1 MSDAKKTAPRKAKR
15 GLGRGLS
22 ALIGDAAAPKVA
34 VTPDA
39 PAPELT
45 TEASAEAAARA
56 PDTSDIST
64 KAAGSGFIYVG
75 IDELRPGAY
84 QPRKVFDDEELSALA
99 ASIEKSGVLQPLLV
113 RPSDG
118 GYEIIAGEIRW
129 RAAQK
134 ARLHQV
140 PVIVQPVND
149 VTALEIGLVENV
161 QRADLNPIEEAEG
174 YQRLIEEFAYTQAE
188 LAETIGKSR
197 SHIANL
203 LRLTAAPQAVKNAL
217 SAGEISMGHARA
229 LLGLAEADKNAPNVM
244 GKLLKQ
250 IIKDGLS
257 VRAVE
262 QLVAAQSGKTSVA
275 ATPEP
280 ESEKSADT
288 RQLEKQLAD
297 SLGLSVRLDD
307 RGKKGGDLRI
317 AYKTLEQLDAL
328 IARLLRP

>member
-1 MSDAKKTAPRKAKR
+1 MSDAKKPAPRKTQR

-34 VTPDA
+34 VTPPAGEAGAENAA
-39 PAPELT
+39 PPSE
-45 TEASAEAAARA
+45 
-56 PDTSDIST
+56 ISG

-75 IDELRPGAY
+75 IDELKPGAF
-84 QPRKVFDDEELSALA
+84 QPRKIFDKDELTALA
-99 ASIEKSGVLQPLLV
+99 GSVEKSGVLQPLLV
-113 RPSDG
+113 RPSDS
-118 GYEIIAGEIRW
+118 GYEIIAGERRW
-129 RAAQK
+129 RAAQM

-174 YQRLIEEFAYTQAE
+174 YQRLIDEFAYTQAE

-203 LRLTAAPQAVKNAL
+203 LRLTGAPEAVKIAL
-217 SAGEISMGHARA
+217 GDGTLSMGHARA
-229 LLGLAEADKNAPNVM
+229 LLGLTETDKQTPDLIGRLV
-244 GKLLKQ
+244 KQ
-250 IIKDGLS
+250 IIKEGMS

-262 QLVAAQSGKTSVA
+262 KLVATQSGHSAAKQGGAAKT
-275 ATPEP
+275 AT
-280 ESEKSADT
+280 EKSADT

-297 SLGLSVRLDD
+297 SLGLNVRLEDK
-307 RGKKGGDLRI
+307 GKKGGDVRI

>member
-1 MSDAKKTAPRKAKR
+1 MPS
-15 GLGRGLS
+15 GS
-22 ALIGDAAAPKVA
+22 LI
-34 VTPDA
+34 PDRQ
-39 PAPELT
+39 LT
-45 TEASAEAAARA
+45 FS
-56 PDTSDIST
+56 P
-64 KAAGSGFIYVG
+64 
-75 IDELRPGAY
+75 
-84 QPRKVFDDEELSALA
+84 
-99 ASIEKSGVLQPLLV
+99 
-113 RPSDG
+113 
-118 GYEIIAGEIRW
+118 
-129 RAAQK
+129 
-134 ARLHQV
+134 
-140 PVIVQPVND
+140 
-149 VTALEIGLVENV
+149 
-161 QRADLNPIEEAEG
+161 
-174 YQRLIEEFAYTQAE
+174 E

-203 LRLTAAPQAVKNAL
+203 LRLTGAPQAIKQAL
-217 SAGEISMGHARA
+217 GAGTISMGHARA

-262 QLVAAQSGKTSVA
+262 QLVAAHSGKTSVA

-307 RGKKGGDLRI
+307 KGKKGGDVRI

>member
-1 MSDAKKTAPRKAKR
+1 MREPKKPAPGTAKR
-15 GLGRGLS
+15 GLGRGVS
-22 ALIGDAAAPKVA
+22 ALMGEGAAPKVA

-39 PAPELT
+39 PARVLP

-75 IDELRPGAY
+75 IDERRPGAY
-84 QPRKVFDDEELSALA
+84 QSSRVLDDEELSSLA
-99 ASIEKSGVLQPLLV
+99 ASIDKSGVLQPLLV

-118 GYEIIAGEIRW
+118 GYEMIAGERRW
-129 RAAQK
+129 RAAQR
-134 ARLHQV
+134 ARWHQV

-217 SAGEISMGHARA
+217 SGGEISMGHARA

-307 RGKKGGDLRI
+307 KGKKGGHVRI
-317 AYKTLEQLDAL
+317 ACHTLEQFTTLMEPP
-328 IARLLRP
+328 LRP

>member
-1 MSDAKKTAPRKAKR
+1 MSDEKKTARQKKPSR

-22 ALIGDAAAPKVA
+22 ALIGDAAPTVA
-34 VTPDA
+34 VTPPTDNGAATA
-39 PAPELT
+39 PA
-45 TEASAEAAARA
+45 SARA
-56 PDTSDIST
+56 TAKTPAKTPV
-64 KAAGSGFIYVG
+64 KAAGSGLSYVG
-75 IDELRPGAY
+75 IDELSAGRF
-84 QPRKVFDDEELSALA
+84 QPRKVFDDEELKALA
-99 ASIEKSGVLQPLLV
+99 ASVEKSGVLQPLLV
-113 RPSDG
+113 RPVEG
-118 GYEIIAGEIRW
+118 GYEIIAGERRW
-129 RAAQK
+129 RAAQM

-174 YQRLIEEFAYTQAE
+174 YQRLIDEFAYTQAE

-203 LRLTAAPQAVKNAL
+203 LRLTGAPQAVKNAL
-217 SAGEISMGHARA
+217 SEGTISMGHARA
-229 LLGLAEADKNAPNVM
+229 LLGLNEAEKQAASLI
-244 GKLLKQ
+244 KL
-250 IIKDGLS
+250 IVKDGMS

-262 QLVAAQSGKTSVA
+262 KWVAAQSAGPKKSA
-275 ATPEP
+275 A
-280 ESEKSADT
+280 SSAASLDARSADT

-307 RGKKGGDLRI
+307 KGRKGGDVRI
-317 AYKTLEQLDAL
+317 SYKTLEQLDAL